1 MKLFS
6 RKPTPIECQQVVELV
21 TAYLDDALDAKD
33 RRRLDA
39 HFAACPHCSA
49 YLEQIRE
56 TISITGSITPEQ
68 LSDAALADL
77 TAVFRSW
84 AADET

>member
-6 RKPTPIECQQVVELV
+6 RKPTPIECQKVVELV
-21 TAYLDDALDAKD
+21 TAYLDDALDARD
-33 RRRLDA
+33 RKRLEA

-56 TISITGSITPEQ
+56 TIALTGAIVPEQ
-68 LSDAALADL
+68 LSDDALADL
-77 TAVFRSW
+77 TGVFQAW
-84 AADET
+84 AAER